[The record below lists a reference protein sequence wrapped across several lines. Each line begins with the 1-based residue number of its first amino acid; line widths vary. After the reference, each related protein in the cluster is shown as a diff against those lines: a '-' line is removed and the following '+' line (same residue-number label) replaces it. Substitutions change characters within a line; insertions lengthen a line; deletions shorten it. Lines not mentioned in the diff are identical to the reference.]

1 MVSVEQLSQEWL
13 AAKKAEQLAIEKR
26 REVEDKLAQFIDQT
40 KEGTQAIK
48 AAGFKVKAVTRFN
61 RRINADLLQEIA
73 AENGLSDHLGSLF
86 RWKPEI
92 NASAWKATNE
102 AITKPLLAAITTTA
116 GRPSFTIEKIE
127 E

>member
-1 MVSVEQLSQEWL
+1 MISLERLSHEWL
-13 AAKKAEQLAIEKR
+13 QAKKAEQEAVERR
-26 REVEDKLAQFIDQT
+26 REIEDQLSALIDGQQ
-40 KEGTQAIK
+40 EGTQTIK
-48 AAGFKVKAVTRFN
+48 AEGYKIKATTRFN

-73 AENGLSDHLGSLF
+73 AENGLSDHLSSLF

-92 NASAWKATNE
+92 NAVAWKATNE